1 LLVPLPLVLIEPGPA
16 LDVPSRLT
24 LQRSAGPVHGKLL
37 LTSVTFSE
45 PSAVAAL
52 DGWLSSHEELVRKE
66 NVIPAG
72 VNESDYFRAQEQVF
86 AESARVASAV
96 GLKAAG
102 FPVTV
107 SGGGAEVVEVIR
119 DSPAD
124 GHMRTGDV
132 ITAINGK
139 PARLATDVTSAVA
152 GAHSGQK
159 VTLTVDRG
167 GTTQT
172 LKLTVR
178 RVSSIGR
185 PALGVALQSVDPKI
199 DLPFAVKVN
208 QGDIGGPSAGLMLAL
223 SVYDLASATDLARG
237 RVIAGTGTID
247 LDGRVGEI
255 GGIAEKVVG
264 ARRAGAMLFLAPATQ
279 AGDARKAAGGRIRV
293 VAVKTFQDAVDARG
307 GG

>member
-1 LLVPLPLVLIEPGPA
+1 
-16 LDVPSRLT
+16 
-24 LQRSAGPVHGKLL
+24 
-37 LTSVTFSE
+37 
-45 PSAVAAL
+45 
-52 DGWLSSHEELVRKE
+52 
-66 NVIPAG
+66 
-72 VNESDYFRAQEQVF
+72 
-86 AESARVASAV
+86 
-96 GLKAAG
+96 
-102 FPVTV
+102 
-107 SGGGAEVVEVIR
+107 
-119 DSPAD
+119 
-124 GHMRTGDV
+124 M
-132 ITAINGK
+132 
-139 PARLATDVTSAVA
+139 
-152 GAHSGQK
+152 
-159 VTLTVDRG
+159 
-167 GTTQT
+167 
-172 LKLTVR
+172 R

-264 ARRAGAMLFLAPATQ
+264 ARRAGAVLFLAPATQ

-293 VAVKTFQDAVDARG
+293 VAVKTFQDAVDALG